1 MPLRLLLA
9 DDDAAF
15 RDQLTT
21 LLGELAPDA
30 EVVASVPDGHT
41 AVAEAMRHSPSVV
54 VIDYAMPGPSGGHAA
69 AVIRQAL
76 PGARIVI
83 LSGLDPGELLD
94 LPGDVRVVRKGAGME
109 QALAAALA
117 G

>member
-1 MPLRLLLA
+1 MAQRLLLV

-15 RDQLTT
+15 RERLTV
-21 LLGELAPDA
+21 LLGDLAPDA
-30 EVVASVPDGHT
+30 EIVASVPDGHT
-41 AVAEAMRHSPSVV
+41 AVAEAMRHSPEIV
-54 VIDYAMPGPSGGHAA
+54 VIDYAMPGPNGGHAA

-76 PGARIVI
+76 PRARIVI
-83 LSGLDPGELLD
+83 LSGLAPEELGD

-109 QALAAALA
+109 QALADALA